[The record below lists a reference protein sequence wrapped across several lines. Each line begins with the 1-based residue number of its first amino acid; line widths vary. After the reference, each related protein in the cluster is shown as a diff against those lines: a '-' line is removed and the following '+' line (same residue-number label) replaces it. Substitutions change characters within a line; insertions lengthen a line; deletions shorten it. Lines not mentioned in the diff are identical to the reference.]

1 MDRRLFLAAC
11 ALLAGGCG
19 GTTRRKSKA
28 PSGGRARLS
37 KGPQTM
43 GNVLVNAYIDDL
55 KSPSAEKKIGA
66 AAELGNMGSG
76 ATAALPALE
85 KLVGDK
91 NPKVSAAAK
100 AAVAAIRKK

>member
-1 MDRRLFLAAC
+1 MMDRRLFLAAC
-11 ALLAGGCG
+11 ALVAGGCG
-19 GTTRRKSKA
+19 GTARRKTKEPA
-28 PSGGRARLS
+28 GRARLS

-55 KSPSAEKKIGA
+55 KNPSADKKIGA
-66 AAELGNMGSG
+66 ANELGNMGSG
-76 ATAALPALE
+76 AKAALPVLE